1 MKRALGNILKQELLK
16 QDNAKKTL
24 LLQGY
29 NVSCTL
35 DTDI

>member
-16 QDNAKKTL
+16 QDIANKTL

-29 NVSCTL
+29 NVSCIL